1 MRYSILAGLAILLIV
16 IMAGL
21 GIRTES
27 TGKETTLRA
36 VETAIVPQPSKPIL
50 PASAQTWRRIW
61 SYPAGA
67 PLSGAPVGY
76 NGGWIVTTD
85 KGRVVA
91 LDAKGVER
99 WSCSLTNLSF
109 AGSAAVAGETVVV
122 AGSDGSVAGLDLA
135 SGKILWQ
142 APGAAPLR
150 HGPQAVRA
158 GGTWAVVLLTPENGV
173 LRCLDARDGREL
185 WVSEP
190 TNRSDGPPAAEG
202 SLIAFG
208 NCDSAIHLF
217 NATNGVQ
224 MGQVPVGAD
233 SQMAG
238 GVFVS
243 EGRVYGGTRAGE
255 LVCAEIA
262 SLALS
267 WHVALAGGEAF
278 GTPVAARGLVAM
290 GTAEGA
296 VAAFDAKTGVG
307 RWKVSVSNA
316 VSALCIEDDSIF
328 AVAGGRLLG
337 LRLADGGQ
345 FFNLPIGDN
354 VNGPV
359 CNNHVLAVSDDGG
372 NVIAVTGN

>member
-1 MRYSILAGLAILLIV
+1 MKSRILVGLVILLIV
-16 IMAGL
+16 FLAVLGL
-21 GIRTES
+21 RTGS
-27 TGKETTLRA
+27 AGKETPQE
-36 VETAIVPQPSKPIL
+36 VSTAIVPQPPKPIL

-67 PLSGAPVGY
+67 PLSGAPVGF
-76 NGGWIVTTD
+76 NDGWIVTTD

-99 WSCSLTNLSF
+99 WSCFLTNLSF

-122 AGSDGSVAGLDLA
+122 AGSDGSVAGLDSA

-142 APGAAPLR
+142 VPGSAPLR
-150 HGPQAVRA
+150 HGPRAVRA

-173 LRCLDARDGREL
+173 LRCLDARDGREV

-224 MGQVPVGAD
+224 IGQVPVGAD

-243 EGRVYGGTRAGE
+243 DGRVYGGTRSGE
-255 LVCAEIA
+255 LVCADVA

-290 GTAEGA
+290 GTAEGS
-296 VAAFDAKTGVG
+296 VAAFDTKTGVG

-316 VSALCIEDDSIF
+316 VSALCVVDDSIF

-337 LRLADGGQ
+337 LRLADGGS

-354 VNGPV
+354 VSGPV
-359 CNNHVLAVSDDGG
+359 CNNRVLAVSDDGG

>member
-1 MRYSILAGLAILLIV
+1 MKNRILVGLVILLIV
-16 IMAGL
+16 FLAVLGL
-21 GIRTES
+21 RTGS
-27 TGKETTLRA
+27 AGKETPRE
-36 VETAIVPQPSKPIL
+36 VRTAIVPQPPKPIL

-67 PLSGAPVGY
+67 PLAGAPVGF

-142 APGAAPLR
+142 VPGSAPLR
-150 HGPQAVRA
+150 HGPRAVRA

-173 LRCLDARDGREL
+173 LRCLEARDGREL

-217 NATNGVQ
+217 NATNGVRI
-224 MGQVPVGAD
+224 GQVPVGAD

-243 EGRVYGGTRAGE
+243 EGRVYGGTRSGE
-255 LVCAEIA
+255 LVCADVA
-262 SLALS
+262 SLELS
-267 WHVALAGGEAF
+267 WHVTLAGGEAF
-278 GTPVAARGLVAM
+278 GTPVSARGLVVM

-296 VAAFDAKTGVG
+296 VAAFDAKTGAG

-316 VSALCIEDDSIF
+316 VSALCVEDDSIF

-337 LRLADGGQ
+337 LRLADGGS